1 MKYIIPLNNYK
12 IDKAL
17 YKSFIDTNF
26 LNNAD
31 LKLLKEKNQREM
43 N

>member
-1 MKYIIPLNNYK
+1 MNNFK
-12 IDKAL
+12 INKNL

-31 LKLLKEKNQREM
+31 LKLLEEKKRW
-43 N
+43 